1 MVIDSGLKL
10 YCCIVIDLFHVIAT
24 ITTCFISQTLPE
36 QICQVMSHT
45 SKIITCHIINS
56 AIHLPYN

>member
-45 SKIITCHIINS
+45 SKIITCH
-56 AIHLPYN
+56 